1 MPPFSS
7 SPAWQAL
14 LAHRE
19 ALAGR
24 RVSELWE
31 DDPGRGPAL
40 TFRCAGIE
48 ADFSKQRIT
57 DETLHLL
64 VALARERGVPA
75 AIERLFTGERVNVT
89 EDRPALH
96 TALRGD
102 EHVVVDGQDL
112 LPEIQRNR
120 ERIRT
125 FSQAVREGH
134 WKGHTGERIRHV
146 LALGIGGSALG
157 PRLAL
162 EALRGESDGP
172 PGSATRAGP
181 EVRFIANIDAAEFD
195 DAVKG
200 FDPAATLVVVASKTF
215 TTQETMVNAEAARGW
230 ITRSLGEEAVAKHVI
245 AASANFEEARRF
257 GLPDCNVFPFAD
269 WVGGRYSVWSS
280 VGLPLA
286 IGVGMPRFEQML
298 AGAHAAD
305 LAFRSSAL
313 EHNVPALLALVGIW
327 NRNALG
333 AASHAV
339 LSYASRLESLP
350 AYLQQLEMESNG
362 KRVDVEGDPVDFPT
376 CPVVWGGTETPGQHA
391 FHQWLHQGTDAVS
404 CDFIVVAKAMGALSA
419 HHEILLAHALAQ
431 SEALMEGLATPQTH
445 KACPGD
451 RVSTTF
457 VLPALDAYHLGALL
471 AIYEHKVFVQGVV
484 WGINS
489 FDQFGVEL
497 GKTIAG
503 IVLPAVRGGEAALHP
518 ATHHLLGVVRKL
530 SRAP

>member
-1 MPPFSS
+1 MVPFTS

-14 LAHRE
+14 LAHRDE
-19 ALAGR
+19 LAGR
-24 RVSELWE
+24 RLSELWE
-31 DDPGRGPAL
+31 DDPDRGPAL
-40 TFRCAGIE
+40 TFRCAGIDV
-48 ADFSKQRIT
+48 DFSKQRIT
-57 DETLHLL
+57 DRTLELL

-75 AIERLFTGERVNVT
+75 AVEKLFTGERVNTT
-89 EDRPALH
+89 ENRPALH

-120 ERIRT
+120 ERIRS
-125 FSQAVREGH
+125 FAEAVRGGH

-162 EALRGESDGP
+162 EALRGEADGP
-172 PGSATRAGP
+172 Q
-181 EVRFIANIDAAEFD
+181 VRFVTNIDAAEFA

-200 FDPAATLVVVASKTF
+200 VDPASTLVVVASKTY
-215 TTQETMVNAEAARGW
+215 TTQETIENARAARDW
-230 ITRSLGEEAVAKHVI
+230 ITSSLGEEAVAKHVI
-245 AASANFEEARRF
+245 AASANFAETQRF
-257 GLPDCNVFPFAD
+257 GLPDCNIFPFAD

-280 VGLPLA
+280 VGLPVA
-286 IGVGMPRFEQML
+286 IGVGMQRFEQML

-305 LAFRSSAL
+305 LVFRSTPL

-362 KRVDVEGDPVDFPT
+362 KRVDLQGNPVDFPT

-391 FHQWLHQGTDAVS
+391 FHQWLHQGTDAAS
-404 CDFIVVAKAMGALSA
+404 CDFIVVAKPMGTLKE
-419 HHEILLAHALAQ
+419 HHEILLSHALAQ

-457 VLPALDAYHLGALL
+457 VLPALDAFHLGALL
-471 AIYEHKVFVQGVV
+471 ATYEHKVFVQGVV

-503 IVLPAVRGGEAALHP
+503 MVLPAVRGGEAALHP
-518 ATHHLLGVVRKL
+518 ATHHLLGVVRKA
-530 SRAP
+530 SRSP